1 MLKAKEFNKF
11 VYEVEKCYQFF
22 CIWRYLH
29 NKNFGKVYKRVGGSG
44 YRNFWGVVSVAL
56 QNEFC
61 LGVRRL
67 VDTDKSPYKEDRL
80 SIEYICKNIDP
91 KLAVLFRNDLNK
103 HNRFIKHVKTFS
115 TNYLAH
121 ASLNDI
127 LSEKDNLIPSGR
139 EKFFLTLATYIKKI
153 KESNPEL
160 EKCTDINLNFLE
172 NISKTGVENLF
183 KDLRRSTEK
192 YEQ

>member
-1 MLKAKEFNKF
+1 M
-11 VYEVEKCYQFF
+11 
-22 CIWRYLH
+22 
-29 NKNFGKVYKRVGGSG
+29 
-44 YRNFWGVVSVAL
+44 
-56 QNEFC
+56 
-61 LGVRRL
+61 
-67 VDTDKSPYKEDRL
+67 
-80 SIEYICKNIDP
+80 
-91 KLAVLFRNDLNK
+91 NK